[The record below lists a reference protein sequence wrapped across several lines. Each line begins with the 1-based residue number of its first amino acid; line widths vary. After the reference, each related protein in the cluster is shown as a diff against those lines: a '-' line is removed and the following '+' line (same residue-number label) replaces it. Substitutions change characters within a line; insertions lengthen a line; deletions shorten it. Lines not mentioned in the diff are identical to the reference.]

1 MLHTLSNVAKSARL
15 ALWRK
20 LTPHFLAAVTLVWRP
35 NVEGDLAGYKVYIGE
50 KSKQYT
56 TVINVGK
63 RTRYSLDH
71 LPRNKNHYIAVTAF
85 DASGNESLLSAE
97 TVLPATSGGVT
108 PSGDEKTLERA
119 YNFPNPFRAGG
130 EATTIRYFLS
140 EPARVSMRVYDVKG
154 DLIKTLLDKT
164 QRNAGENLGESWDGT
179 DLNGTAVS
187 PGLYYVEIQA
197 QDKRTVVK
205 LVVRP

>member
-1 MLHTLSNVAKSARL
+1 MLHTLLDIAKRARL
-15 ALWRK
+15 TLWYK
-20 LTPHFLAAVTLVWRP
+20 LTPHFLAAITLVWRP
-35 NVEGDLAGYKVYIGE
+35 NVEGDLAGYKIYLGE
-50 KSKQYT
+50 KSQQYT

-71 LPRNKNHYIAVTAF
+71 LPRHKTHYLAVTAY

-97 TVLPATSGGVT
+97 TVLPATSGGAT
-108 PSGDEKTLERA
+108 PSGEEKTLERA
-119 YNFPNPFRAGG
+119 YNFPNPFRAGS
-130 EATTIRYFLS
+130 EATTIRYYLS
-140 EPARVSMRVYDVKG
+140 EPARVSLRVYDVKG
-154 DLIKTLLDKT
+154 DLIKTLLDKA
-164 QRNAGENLGESWDGT
+164 QRSAGENLGESWDGT
-179 DLNGTAVS
+179 DASGAQVS